1 VSAQPAGGEEQK
13 PGLMQRGWDGIQQA
27 LAEDRKKWGGMTPG
41 AMVRLG
47 LAELREAFSLGGNI
61 AQPTPLG
68 MYGTLTPGEVGS
80 ARDNDP
86 NVRQMEE
93 EPLMN
98 DNQRLPSPS
107 EIADGKTAA
116 AMHGGQ
122 QQAGKVHGETAQA
135 RAEGGMQ
142 GPEHGVYGPEH
153 GVYGPEKGV
162 YGHDNGAQGPQAAD
176 GARSGPLPSPGE
188 IADGQGEQQGQQQ
201 GQQQSQT
208 LDHTRGRGRGM

>member
-1 VSAQPAGGEEQK
+1 
-13 PGLMQRGWDGIQQA
+13 MF
-27 LAEDRKKWGGMTPG
+27 
-41 AMVRLG
+41 RLG
-47 LAELREAFSLGGNI
+47 LAELREAFSPGGNI

-80 ARDNDP
+80 ARDTDP
-86 NVRQMEE
+86 NVRQLEE

-135 RAEGGMQ
+135 KAEGGVQ

-162 YGHDNGAQGPQAAD
+162 YGRDNGVHGPQAAD
-176 GARSGPLPSPGE
+176 GAKPGPLPPPGD
-188 IADGQGEQQGQQQ
+188 IADGKVAQEGQGQGNALGQEAGKAKPGGYVERLLNERQ
-201 GQQQSQT
+201 GNQGGDAGADQNDQARGRSLPQEQH
-208 LDHTRGRGRGM
+208 DRGRGRGR

>member
-1 VSAQPAGGEEQK
+1 
-13 PGLMQRGWDGIQQA
+13 MQRGWDGLQQA

-41 AMVRLG
+41 AMFRLG

-93 EPLMN
+93 EPIMT

-116 AMHGGQ
+116 ATHGGQ

-135 RAEGGMQ
+135 RAGG
-142 GPEHGVYGPEH
+142 GVQGPEH

-162 YGHDNGAQGPQAAD
+162 YGRDNGAQGPQQAAD
-176 GARSGPLPSPGE
+176 AARDGPLPSPGE
-188 IADGQGEQQGQQQ
+188 IADGQGQQQGQQQ
-201 GQQQSQT
+201 GQGLSHGQSQS
-208 LDHTRGRGRGM
+208 RGRGM

>member
-1 VSAQPAGGEEQK
+1 VSAQQAGGDEQK
-13 PGLMQRGWDGIQQA
+13 PGLMQRGWDGLQQA

-41 AMVRLG
+41 AMFRLG
-47 LAELREAFSLGGNI
+47 LAELREAFSPGGNI
-61 AQPTPLG
+61 TQPTPLG

-93 EPLMN
+93 EPIMN
-98 DNQRLPSPS
+98 DDQRLPSPS
-107 EIADGKTAA
+107 EIADGQTAA

-122 QQAGKVHGETAQA
+122 QQAAQA

-142 GPEHGVYGPEH
+142 GPEHGVSGPEH

-162 YGHDNGAQGPQAAD
+162 SGRDNAD
-176 GARSGPLPSPGE
+176 AARSGPLPSPGD
-188 IADGQGEQQGQQQ
+188 IADGKEQQGQQQ
-201 GQQQSQT
+201 GQQQSQAVE
-208 LDHTRGRGRGM
+208 HTRSRGRGM

>member
-1 VSAQPAGGEEQK
+1 VGAQPAGGDEQQQK
-13 PGLMQRGWDGIQQA
+13 PGLMQRGWDGLQQF

-41 AMVRLG
+41 AMFRLG
-47 LAELREAFSLGGNI
+47 LAELREAFSLGGNV

-86 NVRQMEE
+86 NVRQLEE
-93 EPLMN
+93 EPIMN

-107 EIADGKTAA
+107 EIADGRTAA

-135 RAEGGMQ
+135 LGSGQ
-142 GPEHGVYGPEH
+142 GPAGGQAPAGGGVQGPEH

-162 YGHDNGAQGPQAAD
+162 YGRDNAD
-176 GARSGPLPSPGE
+176 AARSGPLPSPGD
-188 IADGQGEQQGQQQ
+188 IADGKEQQGQQQ
-201 GQQQSQT
+201 GQQQSQAVE
-208 LDHTRGRGRGM
+208 HARSRGRGM